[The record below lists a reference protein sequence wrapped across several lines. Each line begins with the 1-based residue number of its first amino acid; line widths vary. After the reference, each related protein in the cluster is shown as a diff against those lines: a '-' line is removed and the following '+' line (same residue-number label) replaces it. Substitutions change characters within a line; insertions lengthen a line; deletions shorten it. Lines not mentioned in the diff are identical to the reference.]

1 MQMLK
6 WYGKDFK
13 AAIIKI
19 QLQASMNILETD
31 RKIENFSN
39 GVEDTKKNQMEI
51 LEPQNIIAK
60 FKWFYLQYTDK
71 SSSWEAHTYNHT
83 FRYNHNH

>member
-1 MQMLK
+1 MRGQQF
-6 WYGKDFK
+6 DENFK

-31 RKIENFSN
+31 RKIETFSS

-51 LEPQNIIAK
+51 L
-60 FKWFYLQYTDK
+60 
-71 SSSWEAHTYNHT
+71 
-83 FRYNHNH
+83 